1 MGNRHYY
8 GGDRREEPELSASW
22 WRIAFSWLVT
32 IAFVLRVGPASGD
45 KLYAFIVLMFFFP
58 VIALL
63 MLGVI
68 CMGLLALVNA
78 IRGTGPRPHNLMFWL
93 EVLPAAIGLLAGLNY
108 LAALE
113 EPW

>member
-32 IAFVLRVGPASGD
+32 IPFVLCVAPVSGD
-45 KLYAFIVLMFFFP
+45 KIYAFIVLLFFFP

-63 MLGVI
+63 MLGVV
-68 CMGLLALVNA
+68 CMGLLTLVNA
-78 IRGTGPRPHNLMFWL
+78 VRGTGPRPDNLMFWL
-93 EVLPAAIGLLAGLNY
+93 ETLPTAIGLLAGVNY
-108 LAALE
+108 LAALKG
-113 EPW
+113 PW